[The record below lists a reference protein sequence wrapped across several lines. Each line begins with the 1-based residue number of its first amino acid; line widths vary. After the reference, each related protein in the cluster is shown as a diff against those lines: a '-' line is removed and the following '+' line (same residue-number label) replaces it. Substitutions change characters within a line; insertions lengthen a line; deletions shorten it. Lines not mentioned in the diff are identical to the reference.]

1 MILTT
6 IAAMI
11 SASLIIDEGARNA
24 PLILLSDQVYS
35 RVAAGLSLNQAAI
48 IPIVLGSLAMVIHSG
63 RSWLNRN
70 RGLAVKVVAVTSI
83 LVLIAQPTLISH
95 MLPSNEKDEVPPIFV
110 KAERRYSGRECLTCH
125 IQATPVLFQQWNSS
139 RHASSGVLCDACHGS
154 DHDALIWP
162 TGEQCRRC
170 HAAQVEEFNS
180 GKHHLAW
187 VAMVPVVEI
196 LKLDESTVV
205 KGCGLCHRIGS
216 SGNTTNWGPNTPG
229 VANTPGSKCDVCHT
243 RHVFSVVEARK
254 PEACSNCHMGF
265 DHPAY
270 EMYIGSKHGIIYS
283 TRGGEYN
290 WTYPYNERWPNQA
303 PVCITCH
310 MDRGDHEV
318 ITAYGFYGILGP
330 GVGPLKND
338 TEWSRDNAEVL
349 KALGVLTPEGQPG
362 VLFEYAKNMR
372 VARLSDE
379 EFERLR
385 TEKMETCYRCH
396 SRTYIDEQ
404 FRHYEAVTK
413 NSIHL
418 LAEGVRIVADL
429 YKDGIVMKPESYPY
443 NYPFM
448 LAFYNSPTPIEQD
461 LYLMLEEWHNRM
473 FMGAFHQSADYMHW
487 EGFAPMKEHLVR
499 MRAEAELMRQTQPSR
514 PAERGLPIPEVAA
527 AVATVIA
534 LAAIV
539 VAVRAER
546 KIKRTTS

>member
-35 RVAAGLSLNQAAI
+35 RVAAGLSPNQAAI

-95 MLPSNEKDEVPPIFV
+95 MLPSNEKDEAPPIFV

-243 RHVFSVVEARK
+243 R
-254 PEACSNCHMGF
+254 
-265 DHPAY
+265 
-270 EMYIGSKHGIIYS
+270 
-283 TRGGEYN
+283 
-290 WTYPYNERWPNQA
+290 
-303 PVCITCH
+303 
-310 MDRGDHEV
+310 
-318 ITAYGFYGILGP
+318 
-330 GVGPLKND
+330 
-338 TEWSRDNAEVL
+338 
-349 KALGVLTPEGQPG
+349 
-362 VLFEYAKNMR
+362 
-372 VARLSDE
+372 
-379 EFERLR
+379 
-385 TEKMETCYRCH
+385 
-396 SRTYIDEQ
+396 
-404 FRHYEAVTK
+404 
-413 NSIHL
+413 
-418 LAEGVRIVADL
+418 
-429 YKDGIVMKPESYPY
+429 
-443 NYPFM
+443 
-448 LAFYNSPTPIEQD
+448 
-461 LYLMLEEWHNRM
+461 
-473 FMGAFHQSADYMHW
+473 
-487 EGFAPMKEHLVR
+487 
-499 MRAEAELMRQTQPSR
+499 
-514 PAERGLPIPEVAA
+514 
-527 AVATVIA
+527 
-534 LAAIV
+534 
-539 VAVRAER
+539 
-546 KIKRTTS
+546 